1 MNNSEGN
8 VVCIECGCISEDNI
22 WLHDPS
28 STYDDSYRPYERDFE
43 HMLHLEFPEMVF
55 DVAYVHFK
63 KIQTNTSYRSIMK
76 KTIIANC
83 IYMACN
89 ELNIPRE
96 VKEIASLCGV
106 SKTDLLK
113 VQAQFCTQSVLH
125 ADDQIIRYV
134 SHLGLHNDISIKM
147 AFIKRLRQLVNNDD
161 LLESKAPNTR
171 ISTFIFIV
179 AQEMN
184 LSHITKKAIVEQFD
198 LSLVT
203 LNKSLKEFITNFT

>member
-1 MNNSEGN
+1 M
-8 VVCIECGCISEDNI
+8 
-22 WLHDPS
+22 
-28 STYDDSYRPYERDFE
+28 
-43 HMLHLEFPEMVF
+43 
-55 DVAYVHFK
+55 
-63 KIQTNTSYRSIMK
+63 
-76 KTIIANC
+76 
-83 IYMACN
+83 YMACN

-96 VKEIASLCGV
+96 VKEIANLCGV

-113 VQAQFCTQSVLH
+113 VQAQSCTQSVLQP
-125 ADDQIIRYV
+125 DDQIIRYV
-134 SHLGLHNDISIKM
+134 SHLGLHHDISIKM